1 MNLPIFQEKLQIFQ
15 NEDLNLGQ
23 NDTIADDEH
32 ETNLMYNES
41 DLDIFIP
48 MPDTENCQSKRSPF
62 TGVVF

>member
-1 MNLPIFQEKLQIFQ
+1 MNLPIFQEKIQIFQ

-48 MPDTENCQSKRSPF
+48 MPDTENSQSKRSPF